1 MQNVCMH
8 IHTQLYVYKHNL
20 GIPSL
25 CLLIYMFIVLRIFSP
40 FFLSKR
46 WPYFK
51 LWKALSPVELA
62 NRSWKQTIVFCCL
75 ATTYCEWKTKRWQLL
90 PHPDT
95 HTVAQALQPSGGD
108 SSTKLHLRKVKLF
121 PLEGDVFKKNIST
134 FCYNQNY
141 IVIVGWN
148 EASNFNCP
156 LKPCR
161 NWKMQGWEDCLDPPH
176 SPLCKHHE
184 HIFCRSQMLL
194 GFYKHLSSL
203 WYLNRWLGFTARREL
218 EMDAVA

>member
-8 IHTQLYVYKHNL
+8 IRTQLYVYNHNL

-95 HTVAQALQPSGGD
+95 HCSLGIAAQATVCSPPEETALPSCIWGRWSCFLWRGMFL
-108 SSTKLHLRKVKLF
+108 KR
-121 PLEGDVFKKNIST
+121 T
-134 FCYNQNY
+134 FQHFVT
-141 IVIVGWN
+141 IRIT
-148 EASNFNCP
+148 
-156 LKPCR
+156 
-161 NWKMQGWEDCLDPPH
+161 
-176 SPLCKHHE
+176 
-184 HIFCRSQMLL
+184 LL
-194 GFYKHLSSL
+194 LWDEMKHLISIALLSPVETEKCKAG
-203 WYLNRWLGFTARREL
+203 RI
-218 EMDAVA
+218 V